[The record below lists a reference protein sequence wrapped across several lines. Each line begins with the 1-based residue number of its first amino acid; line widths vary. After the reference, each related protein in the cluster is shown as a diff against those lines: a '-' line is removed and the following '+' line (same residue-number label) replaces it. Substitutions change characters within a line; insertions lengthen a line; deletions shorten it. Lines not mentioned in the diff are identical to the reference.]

1 MLKDLFQYVV
11 GLGAKELKDV
21 NGQTFSTGALHLV
34 EEANANT
41 LKINTLSGIVDYVK
55 SNFDQKEEY
64 DTLLIQILS
73 PTVVRLYSRLNSN
86 KNRDL
91 LVEANAI
98 IPDFVFDRFYDTE
111 SFNIKMQSC
120 FVDDE
125 DKEIV
130 LKVVGN
136 IKNDEVK
143 TYGDDGVSQTVTAKV
158 GVANVEN
165 VVVPNPVT
173 LRPYRT
179 FQQVEQPASNFV
191 FRMKSGPSAAL
202 FEADGGAWQNE
213 AISTIQTYLSEML
226 KQEIVDK
233 EIHIIA

>member
-11 GLGAKELKDV
+11 GLGQKELKEV

-34 EEANANT
+34 EDANAKT
-41 LKINTLSGIVDYVK
+41 LKVNTLSGIVDYVK
-55 SNFDQKEEY
+55 SNFDQMEEY

-73 PTVVRLYSRLNSN
+73 PTVVKLYSRLNSN

-98 IPDFVFDRFYDTE
+98 IPDFDFDRFYDTE
-111 SFNIKMQSC
+111 NFNIKMQSC
-120 FVDDE
+120 FVEDE
-125 DKEIV
+125 DREIV

-143 TYGDDGVSQTVTAKV
+143 TYGDDGTSQTVTAKV

-191 FRMKSGPSAAL
+191 FRMRTGPTAAL
-202 FEADGGAWQNE
+202 FEADGGAWKNE

-226 KQEIVDK
+226 KHEIVAEK
-233 EIHIIA
+233 IYIIA